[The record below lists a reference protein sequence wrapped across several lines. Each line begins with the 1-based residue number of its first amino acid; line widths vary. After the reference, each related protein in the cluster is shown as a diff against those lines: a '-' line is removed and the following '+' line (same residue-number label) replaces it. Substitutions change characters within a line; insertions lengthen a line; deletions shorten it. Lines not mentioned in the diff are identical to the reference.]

1 MKKIILFIITLFFIP
16 NITIASEND
25 CNKYDKLSK
34 EYAKCT
40 SKMIKKKSLDIK
52 DKTSTKFDEGK
63 KKFKKLNLKKKLLKF
78 RNSKSQKEFLEN

>member
-1 MKKIILFIITLFFIP
+1 MKFIGNIIIISILLTYGAI
-16 NITIASEND
+16 SDENT
-25 CNKYDKLSK
+25 CNTHDKLSK
-34 EYAKCT
+34 EYAKCK

-78 RNSKSQKEFLEN
+78 KNSKSQKEFLEN

>member
-63 KKFKKLNLKKKLLKF
+63 KKLLKVK
-78 RNSKSQKEFLEN
+78 NSKSQKEFLEN